1 MEVWPACGTKPL
13 GGEMEIYRLGRDCWG
28 YWWVS
33 GGHSPACRGWRSLS
47 SRDWKHIAAKN
58 RGKVFSSPAD
68 VYIGGRRWQYARK
81 SKNSLE
87 QSPEQP
93 HLRLKLTLF

>member
-1 MEVWPACGTKPL
+1 MEVRPACGSL
-13 GGEMEIYRLGRDCWG
+13 WEGRWRYTG
-28 YWWVS
+28 LVGTAGVT
-33 GGHSPACRGWRSLS
+33 GGHLGATAQLAEDGGPSAAER
-47 SRDWKHIAAKN
+47 KHIAAKN